1 MTPPFKLTPRLLLCA
16 KFVRSGINVCDVG
29 TDHAY
34 LPIYLAYIGKAKSAL
49 ACDINEGP
57 LERGKQN
64 IEKYGVINNVK
75 TRLSDGLLNVSEKEA
90 DDIIIAGMGGE
101 LIVKIISEAPWLKSN
116 DKRLILQPMT
126 RSEVLREYLFDNGF
140 VIDKE
145 ECVLSEKRIYSVMF
159 VKYVG
164 DKTAFSK
171 REKYLGKL
179 IKEDNPSL
187 YEMYL
192 DKVKSALIK
201 KADGFKVSGNMN
213 EADNILE
220 IINELEC

>member
-16 KFVRSGINVCDVG
+16 EFVRSKVNVCDIG

-57 LERGKQN
+57 LENGKLN
-64 IEKYGVINNVK
+64 IEKYGMINTVS
-75 TRLSDGLLNVSEKEA
+75 TRLSDGLLNVSENEA

-101 LIVKIISEAPWLKSN
+101 LIAKIVSEALWLKNSN
-116 DKRLILQPMT
+116 KRLILQPMT
-126 RSEVLREYLFDNGF
+126 RSEVLREYLFNNGF
-140 VIDKE
+140 VIEKE
-145 ECVLSEKRIYSVMF
+145 KCVLSEKRIYSVML
-159 VKYVG
+159 VKYIGV
-164 DKTAFSK
+164 KTAFSK

-179 IKEDNPSL
+179 IKEDDPTL

-201 KADGFKVSGNMN
+201 KADGFKVSGNTD
-213 EADNILE
+213 ESDKILK